1 MRILGR
7 IIDWPKK
14 AILPTPPLSAMLNK
28 GTIPSIPTLEKI
40 CKGFNISLSQFFA
53 EDESVALMT
62 FPQKEYLARWET
74 LTQENRMCVD
84 KFIDFL
90 KAKQSR
96 TDR

>member
-1 MRILGR
+1 MLKFDVTKRIKDLCNAYSWTYYR
-7 IIDWPKK
+7 LAKESDI
-14 AILPTPPLSAMLNK
+14 TYSTLSAM
-28 GTIPSIPTLEKI
+28 
-40 CKGFNISLSQFFA
+40 FA

-90 KAKQSR
+90 KAKQSE

>member
-1 MRILGR
+1 MCLVLKFDVTKRIKDL
-7 IIDWPKK
+7 
-14 AILPTPPLSAMLNK
+14 
-28 GTIPSIPTLEKI
+28 
-40 CKGFNISLSQFFA
+40 CFNISLSQFFA

-90 KAKQSR
+90 KAKQSE